1 MGPKVYFRTRIWKNY
16 CHIWN
21 QHPRISVIAKFS
33 KETKL
38 PNLGSKMPYLSI
50 FDQKCVAWVFFTK
63 NALFRIFGLEF
74 WKNYC
79 HICIKHLW
87 ICLIANFWEETKMP
101 KFAPKNALFGN
112 LWARN
117 LKGYCQTW
125 NQHPRISVTA
135 KFYKESKL
143 PKFGTRS
150 ALFGYFWSKM
160 PYLATFGP
168 QF

>member
-1 MGPKVYFRTRIWKNY
+1 
-16 CHIWN
+16 
-21 QHPRISVIAKFS
+21 
-33 KETKL
+33 
-38 PNLGSKMPYLSI
+38 
-50 FDQKCVAWVFFTK
+50 
-63 NALFRIFGLEF
+63 
-74 WKNYC
+74 
-79 HICIKHLW
+79 
-87 ICLIANFWEETKMP
+87 MP